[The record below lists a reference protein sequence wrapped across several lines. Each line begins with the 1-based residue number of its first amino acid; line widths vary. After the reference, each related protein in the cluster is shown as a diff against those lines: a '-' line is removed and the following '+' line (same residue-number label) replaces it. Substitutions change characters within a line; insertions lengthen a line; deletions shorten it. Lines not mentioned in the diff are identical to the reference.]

1 LLRSICAA
9 VLAAGW
15 VRALGFS
22 LFDCLLSMLVVR
34 WYSGLRS
41 KVERH
46 EIYLDELLLGN
57 CRLRKTKLQTELT
70 DRSTQNVRTNSFL
83 AFEVELPQL
92 FNMKFTYFGQS
103 SRRCRVFLLVVGY
116 WMFMSFS
123 D

>member
-1 LLRSICAA
+1 MNKNEDENSTMENGPIINSQKIYKQIEARSSCAKIDICAV
-9 VLAAGW
+9 VLAAGL
-15 VRALGFS
+15 VRSLGFS

-70 DRSTQNVRTNSFL
+70 DRSHTKRAYEFI
-83 AFEVELPQL
+83 
-92 FNMKFTYFGQS
+92 FG
-103 SRRCRVFLLVVGY
+103 V
-116 WMFMSFS
+116 
-123 D
+123 